1 MKHAAGW
8 AIMLAAVGLVA
19 VTGASADVVP
29 LPDYSAIFG
38 GSGVGV
44 GARALAMG
52 GAATALSADGTAL
65 YWNPAALGR
74 VSGIMVDT
82 PVTAKTDG
90 VNWRNEYDTIR
101 AAIDEDELD
110 IADFNILRDIATSG
124 GGSSSGVDG
133 TVAAMAGVA
142 VGLGDL
148 GGVGAG
154 GYAEGEFQA
163 DVAYQDAGSS
173 DTVSIDGSA
182 LYTYSAGAAIG
193 RQVIPGLYVGL
204 GLRQIW
210 AGFSPANITYTRTGS
225 EVDRGSDTSTT
236 LRGEG
241 LGVDVGVQYT
251 PQKLTDFRFGLMARN
266 INSPTIDFE
275 DDMGGTASVDFDPCV
290 NLGAAWQAAGLTVA
304 GDLHN
309 ISEANNAG
317 TTWHLGAELEVIP
330 HILRVRAGL
339 HDGTVTLGAAGM
351 LGPVSLALA
360 TDAEFKESVGL
371 QFGFSF

>member
-1 MKHAAGW
+1 MKRTTGW
-8 AIMLAAVGLVA
+8 AIVLVAMGVLA

-74 VSGIMVDT
+74 VSGIMIDT
-82 PVTAKTDG
+82 PVTAKTNG
-90 VNWRNEYDTIR
+90 VDWRNEYDTIQ

-110 IADFNILRDIATSG
+110 MADFNILKDIADSN
-124 GGSSSGVDG
+124 GGSPAPVDG
-133 TVAAMAGVA
+133 TVAAMVGAA
-142 VGLGDL
+142 MGLGSI
-148 GGVGAG
+148 GGVGVG

-163 DVAYQDAGSS
+163 LVSHDVTSTS
-173 DTVSIDGSA
+173 ETISVDGAA
-182 LYTYSAGAAIG
+182 LYTYSAGAAFG
-193 RQVIPGLYVGL
+193 RQVVPGLYVGV

-210 AGFSPANITYTRTGS
+210 AGFSPGNVTYTRTGD
-225 EVDRGSDTSTT
+225 EVDRDTSNTET
-236 LRGEG
+236 LRGTG
-241 LGVDVGVQYT
+241 FGVDVGAQYT
-251 PQKLTDFRFGLMARN
+251 PQELTDFRFGVMARN
-266 INSPTIDFE
+266 VNAPSINLE
-275 DDMGGTASVDFDPCV
+275 DDLGGTATVQFDPCINV
-290 NLGAAWQAAGLTVA
+290 GAAWQAAGLTVA

-309 ISEANNAG
+309 LTEANNAS
-317 TTWHLGAELEVIP
+317 TTWHLGAEFELIP
-330 HILRVRAGL
+330 NILRVRAGL

-360 TDAEFKESVGL
+360 TDAELKDTVGL